1 MSDFEEDFGVVL
13 LKVELLEVVEGQE
26 HLLEDVVA
34 SEGSFEGLNAIF

>member
-1 MSDFEEDFGVVL
+1 MSDFEEDLRVVFL
-13 LKVELLEVVEGQE
+13 EVGLLEVVEGQG